1 MRITLH
7 QLHVFKEIA
16 KQGSV
21 TRAGERLCIT
31 QPSVSNILRQLE
43 NYYGCAL
50 IEVICKK
57 LYLTSGGEILL
68 NGCMQLDACLEKIRS
83 EIDSFKGSV
92 TGTLKLAIVSTAEYF
107 VPRLLGAF
115 KQKNPFI
122 RIQMKV
128 CNRDE
133 IINRLKTNEDD
144 FVIMSQPPDLVQIDR
159 ADFYED
165 SLVVVASP
173 INQYAKKYEIKL
185 QEIAND
191 RWIVREPGSGTRLA
205 MLNIFK
211 KNGIEPGI
219 EMELGNNESIKQAV
233 IANIGISIIPKQS
246 IELELR
252 NHLICVLPV
261 KGFPIQHKWYLI
273 KNKDKKT
280 APISEK
286 FYAFVRNSSA
296 QRNGMDR
303 KK

>member
-1 MRITLH
+1 MKITLH

-16 KQGSV
+16 KQGSI

-31 QPSVSNILRQLE
+31 QPSVSNILKQLE

-50 IEVICKK
+50 TEVICKK
-57 LYLTSGGEILL
+57 LYLTSAGETLL
-68 NGCMQLDACLEKIRS
+68 NGCMQLDACLEKTQS
-83 EIDSFKGSV
+83 EIDLFKGSV

-128 CNRDE
+128 CNREE

-173 INQYAKKYEIKL
+173 IHQYAKKYATEL

-191 RWIVREPGSGTRLA
+191 HWIIRESGSGTRFA
-205 MLNIFK
+205 MLNLFK
-211 KNGIEPGI
+211 KNEINPSI

-233 IANIGISIIPKQS
+233 MANIGISIMPKQS
-246 IELELR
+246 IELELK
-252 NHLICVLPV
+252 NHLICILPI

-273 KNKDKKT
+273 KNKDKKP

-286 FYAFVRNSSA
+286 FYAFVRSSTETHINSLETT
-296 QRNGMDR
+296 
-303 KK
+303 